1 MRLVIQTLLH
11 SCEKGTEITSQKVNI
26 SLPTLSRSPR
36 WAWDEHQCVVSVTG
50 TVGDLLLPAVP
61 ALFAW
66 LLADQHGIARHRKV
80 NSGER
85 RGISPNWFFFHS
97 PALTDA
103 QMQLISCPFWPLLL
117 TCLRYSLWDEI
128 NCTLQAPLSFLKAAA
143 PTSSETGTNIWS
155 EVSHCYCSRDSKLL
169 IL

>member
-36 WAWDEHQCVVSVTG
+36 WAWDEHQCAVSVTG
-50 TVGDLLLPAVP
+50 AVGDLLLPAVP

-66 LLADQHGIARHRKV
+66 LLADQHGIARHRKA

-85 RGISPNWFFFHS
+85 RGISPNCDFFS
-97 PALTDA
+97 QPCPYRCPDA
-103 QMQLISCPFWPLLL
+103 MNLMSLL